1 MCQLGTLGIPR
12 SNKCIVVE
20 VYLGIPTNNKCI
32 AVAVYVVLFY
42 VRVWCC
48 FYKLHN
54 IKFDGGRVKLPY
66 TNCGHSRPDP
76 KRSKLVLVLLDASFS

>member
-12 SNKCIVVE
+12 NNKFIVVE

-32 AVAVYVVLFY
+32 VVEVYVVLNY
-42 VRVWCC
+42 LKVWCC
-48 FYKLHN
+48 FCKLHN

-66 TNCGHSRPDP
+66 ANGGHSRPDP
-76 KRSKLVLVLLDASFS
+76 KLSKTGPGFA